1 MFQKIGL
8 KSNRSEVM
16 PNNDSQVS
24 PPGETSLSFDEL
36 VIDRS
41 LSPVKVR
48 IKSARKKQPYISD
61 QQILTEL
68 QCEV

>member
-8 KSNRSEVM
+8 KSKKSEVM
-16 PNNDSQVS
+16 PNNDLQVS
-24 PPGETSLSFDEL
+24 PSGETSLSFDEL

-48 IKSARKKQPYISD
+48 IKLTKKKQQYISD